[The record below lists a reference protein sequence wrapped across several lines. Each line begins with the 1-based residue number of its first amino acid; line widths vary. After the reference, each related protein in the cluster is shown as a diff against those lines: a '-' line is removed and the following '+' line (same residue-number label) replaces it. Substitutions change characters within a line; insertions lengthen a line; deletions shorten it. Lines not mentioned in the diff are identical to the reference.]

1 MANVTGESEKQV
13 SSYMTAVWNNF
24 EDGSH
29 TVEYYADV
37 MTKLGAATASST
49 EEIATGL
56 EKFASVGKTVGL
68 SYEYATSALATVVD
82 QTRQSPEIVGT
93 AFKTLFARIQDLE
106 LGNALDDGTTLGT
119 YSQALEKIGVHIQ
132 DAKGEVRDMD
142 DILDD
147 MGEKWKTID
156 KSTQIAVAQAVAGTR
171 QYTQLIA
178 LMDNWD
184 KFQTNVGY
192 ANTSEGEL
200 QAQAD
205 IYAESWKAAKKN
217 VQADLESIY
226 STLLNDDF
234 FIDLIHSFDTV
245 IKSAD
250 SFVQTIGGIPGMI
263 STISAMLLPILNKK
277 IPDAFSN
284 ILQNLKITF
293 GVAQKEIKETQDTTI
308 LNLKNAQES
317 KRYSDSEKM
326 SFKAQEVELTMK
338 QKLQDAES
346 RMTEEQQKKYLQMIK
361 TTKATLDQAA
371 AYQRLSENIGET
383 IEVDKREMSRSLRGS
398 YREIYSYNEEAARQ
412 GRNLRGR
419 NIPLRTPEQTEA
431 LRVEEEKRNRL
442 QEINHAYTSLTGAA
456 LPDNFT
462 TSIKNILER
471 TEKNLPQIDA
481 NHPYNVD
488 FDELFSLDENAQG
501 SILRPVLDSI
511 KKRVKEA
518 SYTHEVGSNMEDGFN
533 LFENNGQ
540 LKGGD
545 TRSNRENAF
554 NAYQSLF
561 NQINSSLLKGDLSTD
576 FDLNDSLKNLKD
588 FVQQLNSEMQ
598 EDGSNIEDINRRFSE
613 YFKQNDISSIFEKYE
628 ATIFDE
634 YSDLQS
640 FLSETL
646 GIDRNAVREYIQRLQ
661 EQVDNENRGEDLS
674 TLGNR
679 LSEEDPKKMGKGA
692 QIFDATSQSLTTVAS
707 TLNATSAA
715 ADGLVTVFDDTAS
728 VTEKVG
734 SVIGGLT
741 TSLFALK
748 AIVDLN
754 KTAILEEI
762 NSRLMSKMGNLGTA
776 MGGNAFLKTLGPI
789 GIAAIVATVAG
800 IAYKTYREYQSKNYK
815 EQTEQLGRAGSVQT
829 ENTSNLKEESDQ
841 VKELSSSYDALIE
854 QYEKGT
860 LSSDDLRLKAQQLCE
875 QYGDTDLAVKS
886 LTLSYKELQK
896 AIHETEQN
904 AAKATAESARTEQS
918 IYKQQ
923 MSAALRSAAYDDNK
937 YRNGNIKLKSTL
949 SADTATTLSNLGV
962 QIIGKEI
969 SISSLT
975 DALAKDSA
983 AVIKALNIDSSK
995 GAIQLQKYIEQN
1007 VQSAIDSYNDATDT
1021 FTSAIEQSISTQYS
1035 SISIKSA
1042 KEFTKYAKEMANQI
1056 QEEGI
1061 FDTEEEAEQW
1071 AVKALKTSNSSDNIS
1086 KYAQSAL
1093 ISLDSYEKIFSNA
1106 LERQQKEADQ
1116 KTYLKNLQGSTLDKY
1131 NALVDYFGGEEN
1143 LPKMIREVVENS
1155 LKDLRLSGADVGDS
1169 YAEWANRNG
1178 GIYDFKVRD
1187 SINAYLSSV
1196 NTEEDQNQQM
1206 LSKAEKFKD
1215 QYEELLSDKT
1225 LTEQS
1230 YLADV
1235 PFLIYQSWLKNGEN
1249 IQKAVEDIFSGNQE
1263 AIQYQG
1269 ERAASTYLLG
1279 IAEGIAKNKNQIT
1292 AKTIQE
1298 GLDNYNIGDLL
1309 GADSKTIANMSATSQ
1324 GTLYMT
1330 SYLENLRKLQAS
1342 PEAKQEWLNVQKQNK
1357 EAYEKLNQQYLDK
1370 FDNDSYKQFKD
1381 IAQEI
1386 GENGQLKYGVTQK
1399 QLETLATQYSSQGD
1413 NAFKDSDVYNKL
1425 LSGGKS
1431 ESEIK
1436 ALLNSYN
1443 EAKKVKD
1450 GYDKLK
1456 TSIVDVTNNTYDYK
1470 KVSEELTT
1478 QQKNVQS
1485 SLDNIQ
1491 SSYNTLKSAIKSYN
1505 TYGIITLDNLQSL
1518 IQMSPEYLQCLVEEN
1533 GQLKLNKQGYL
1544 ELTKAE
1550 LYNSLVTEAN
1560 QVAAI
1565 AAAIAAGETLSESQQ
1580 AYLAISSGV
1589 AAAKEEEINLTLQ
1602 SAQASLT
1609 EAKARNV
1616 GNQAQLDQIAIWEKA
1631 INAKSKGIQIGLEQ
1645 IDKLNLDNLDTFLT
1659 GSREKN
1665 NKKYYSDEFD
1675 RYWEIKKI
1683 IDEVTHA
1690 MEKFEEVQS
1699 HLFGQEL
1706 VTNLKQVNE
1715 LLTEQKEN
1723 YEQLRE
1729 FQLQEAEELRT
1740 ALSANGAEFDEQG
1753 YLTNYADVTSA
1764 MFSAYAGDDESEVYT
1779 QFKKNIERY
1788 DSLFYSE
1795 MVETLDNIE
1804 STHRKILENNLK
1816 AWETEIEINLDLA
1829 EAKREWK
1836 EFFSSVSKDF
1846 KSIYTDFDK
1855 EILSAAESFRLY
1867 KDSNFAIDYQAVQS
1881 IKNEIDKIRSG
1892 EGSDIFL
1899 TESEAANN
1907 LVEYSNKLRED
1918 AQNLY
1923 EQWQNAWESYVS
1935 SVDQVVDKWSTLISK
1950 FDRIN
1955 DSLSHQATMIE
1966 LLYGDTEDA
1975 TGFNAHLY
1983 EVQSNNTIAQMT
1995 ALKEATSSLQKEYEE
2010 LLEAGASET
2019 DKDVQTIKTAIED
2032 NEKTMETTIEN
2043 YLNTI
2048 QSQFKNS
2055 ISIALS
2061 QLSKVMNGG
2070 ISQDDFTTRWQ
2081 DATKYS
2087 KEYYD
2092 NVERIYQVESLE
2104 QQWQKA
2110 INNTSTLKY
2119 QQRLK
2124 ELMDAQ
2130 VKTLEAKEKL
2140 NQKDIELAQQQL
2152 TIAQAQIAL
2161 EEAQNNKSTMKL
2173 TRNEAGDWTYQYV
2186 ADEDDIADKQQ
2197 ALMDATYN
2205 YYEKAKEYYQS
2216 TASDIVS
2223 LEQEYLSRIEELETK
2238 ALTASVEEREKIKE
2252 EEARLYD
2259 LYYGEN
2265 GYITLKQKDA
2275 AYSQQQLNSATILEL
2290 QSLYEIDASNYESMT
2305 EKEKELVDS
2314 LRAESI
2320 NSYQALLDAVAGGG
2334 GIYEQMRD
2342 KCLNVNQESLSSWY
2356 DLANNIVARWDGDGD
2371 SVKSA
2376 ILDFYNN
2383 CLAYQQAYD
2392 TAVQAGCEASGIN
2405 FMNLTNEIDA
2415 TVVKTQEAI
2424 DKVVE
2429 LKEETDGLSYA
2440 RDQVEAMGTAWEE
2453 VNNQLLNAIAN
2464 LENYTT
2470 SLTNKVVSA
2479 FEQVAQAAHMANE
2492 AIANS
2497 GVGSSN
2503 SSLSEAE
2510 SDDDIDSNSTNS
2522 FKLDPIKS
2530 LYFVTKRKTGY
2541 EGNYSDFLEDLRN
2554 EERDGNLTTYGVA
2567 VATKDELSQYW
2578 GSNIRDMSDM
2588 ELAELIKEK
2597 LEKRDKAGAS
2607 SFDTGGYT
2615 GDWSDASGR
2624 LAILHSKELVL
2635 NKEDTENILDAV
2647 SAVRDIK
2654 DIGNSIISSIMQ
2666 SIGNLFNSNFS
2677 INSVYPQTISND
2689 TSSNNI
2695 FNINADFPNATNV
2708 DEIKEAILSL
2718 PTLASQFLSQNKK

>member
-1 MANVTGESEKQV
+1 M
-13 SSYMTAVWNNF
+13 
-24 EDGSH
+24 
-29 TVEYYADV
+29 
-37 MTKLGAATASST
+37 
-49 EEIATGL
+49 
-56 EKFASVGKTVGL
+56 
-68 SYEYATSALATVVD
+68 
-82 QTRQSPEIVGT
+82 
-93 AFKTLFARIQDLE
+93 
-106 LGNALDDGTTLGT
+106 
-119 YSQALEKIGVHIQ
+119 
-132 DAKGEVRDMD
+132 
-142 DILDD
+142 
-147 MGEKWKTID
+147 
-156 KSTQIAVAQAVAGTR
+156 
-171 QYTQLIA
+171 
-178 LMDNWD
+178 
-184 KFQTNVGY
+184 
-192 ANTSEGEL
+192 
-200 QAQAD
+200 
-205 IYAESWKAAKKN
+205 
-217 VQADLESIY
+217 
-226 STLLNDDF
+226 
-234 FIDLIHSFDTV
+234 
-245 IKSAD
+245 
-250 SFVQTIGGIPGMI
+250 
-263 STISAMLLPILNKK
+263 
-277 IPDAFSN
+277 
-284 ILQNLKITF
+284 
-293 GVAQKEIKETQDTTI
+293 
-308 LNLKNAQES
+308 
-317 KRYSDSEKM
+317 
-326 SFKAQEVELTMK
+326 
-338 QKLQDAES
+338 
-346 RMTEEQQKKYLQMIK
+346 
-361 TTKATLDQAA
+361 
-371 AYQRLSENIGET
+371 
-383 IEVDKREMSRSLRGS
+383 
-398 YREIYSYNEEAARQ
+398 
-412 GRNLRGR
+412 
-419 NIPLRTPEQTEA
+419 
-431 LRVEEEKRNRL
+431 
-442 QEINHAYTSLTGAA
+442 
-456 LPDNFT
+456 
-462 TSIKNILER
+462 
-471 TEKNLPQIDA
+471 
-481 NHPYNVD
+481 
-488 FDELFSLDENAQG
+488 
-501 SILRPVLDSI
+501 
-511 KKRVKEA
+511 
-518 SYTHEVGSNMEDGFN
+518 
-533 LFENNGQ
+533 
-540 LKGGD
+540 
-545 TRSNRENAF
+545 
-554 NAYQSLF
+554 
-561 NQINSSLLKGDLSTD
+561 
-576 FDLNDSLKNLKD
+576 
-588 FVQQLNSEMQ
+588 
-598 EDGSNIEDINRRFSE
+598 
-613 YFKQNDISSIFEKYE
+613 
-628 ATIFDE
+628 
-634 YSDLQS
+634 
-640 FLSETL
+640 
-646 GIDRNAVREYIQRLQ
+646 
-661 EQVDNENRGEDLS
+661 
-674 TLGNR
+674 
-679 LSEEDPKKMGKGA
+679 
-692 QIFDATSQSLTTVAS
+692 
-707 TLNATSAA
+707 
-715 ADGLVTVFDDTAS
+715 
-728 VTEKVG
+728 
-734 SVIGGLT
+734 
-741 TSLFALK
+741 
-748 AIVDLN
+748 
-754 KTAILEEI
+754 
-762 NSRLMSKMGNLGTA
+762 
-776 MGGNAFLKTLGPI
+776 
-789 GIAAIVATVAG
+789 
-800 IAYKTYREYQSKNYK
+800 
-815 EQTEQLGRAGSVQT
+815 
-829 ENTSNLKEESDQ
+829 
-841 VKELSSSYDALIE
+841 
-854 QYEKGT
+854 
-860 LSSDDLRLKAQQLCE
+860 
-875 QYGDTDLAVKS
+875 
-886 LTLSYKELQK
+886 
-896 AIHETEQN
+896 
-904 AAKATAESARTEQS
+904 
-918 IYKQQ
+918 
-923 MSAALRSAAYDDNK
+923 
-937 YRNGNIKLKSTL
+937 
-949 SADTATTLSNLGV
+949 
-962 QIIGKEI
+962 
-969 SISSLT
+969 
-975 DALAKDSA
+975 
-983 AVIKALNIDSSK
+983 
-995 GAIQLQKYIEQN
+995 
-1007 VQSAIDSYNDATDT
+1007 
-1021 FTSAIEQSISTQYS
+1021 
-1035 SISIKSA
+1035 
-1042 KEFTKYAKEMANQI
+1042 
-1056 QEEGI
+1056 
-1061 FDTEEEAEQW
+1061 
-1071 AVKALKTSNSSDNIS
+1071 
-1086 KYAQSAL
+1086 
-1093 ISLDSYEKIFSNA
+1093 
-1106 LERQQKEADQ
+1106 
-1116 KTYLKNLQGSTLDKY
+1116 
-1131 NALVDYFGGEEN
+1131 
-1143 LPKMIREVVENS
+1143 
-1155 LKDLRLSGADVGDS
+1155 
-1169 YAEWANRNG
+1169 
-1178 GIYDFKVRD
+1178 
-1187 SINAYLSSV
+1187 
-1196 NTEEDQNQQM
+1196 
-1206 LSKAEKFKD
+1206 
-1215 QYEELLSDKT
+1215 
-1225 LTEQS
+1225 
-1230 YLADV
+1230 
-1235 PFLIYQSWLKNGEN
+1235 
-1249 IQKAVEDIFSGNQE
+1249 
-1263 AIQYQG
+1263 
-1269 ERAASTYLLG
+1269 
-1279 IAEGIAKNKNQIT
+1279 
-1292 AKTIQE
+1292 
-1298 GLDNYNIGDLL
+1298 
-1309 GADSKTIANMSATSQ
+1309 
-1324 GTLYMT
+1324 
-1330 SYLENLRKLQAS
+1330 
-1342 PEAKQEWLNVQKQNK
+1342 
-1357 EAYEKLNQQYLDK
+1357 
-1370 FDNDSYKQFKD
+1370 
-1381 IAQEI
+1381 
-1386 GENGQLKYGVTQK
+1386 
-1399 QLETLATQYSSQGD
+1399 
-1413 NAFKDSDVYNKL
+1413 
-1425 LSGGKS
+1425 
-1431 ESEIK
+1431 
-1436 ALLNSYN
+1436 
-1443 EAKKVKD
+1443 
-1450 GYDKLK
+1450 
-1456 TSIVDVTNNTYDYK
+1456 
-1470 KVSEELTT
+1470 
-1478 QQKNVQS
+1478 
-1485 SLDNIQ
+1485 
-1491 SSYNTLKSAIKSYN
+1491 
-1505 TYGIITLDNLQSL
+1505 
-1518 IQMSPEYLQCLVEEN
+1518 
-1533 GQLKLNKQGYL
+1533 
-1544 ELTKAE
+1544 
-1550 LYNSLVTEAN
+1550 
-1560 QVAAI
+1560 
-1565 AAAIAAGETLSESQQ
+1565 
-1580 AYLAISSGV
+1580 
-1589 AAAKEEEINLTLQ
+1589 
-1602 SAQASLT
+1602 
-1609 EAKARNV
+1609 
-1616 GNQAQLDQIAIWEKA
+1616 
-1631 INAKSKGIQIGLEQ
+1631 
-1645 IDKLNLDNLDTFLT
+1645 
-1659 GSREKN
+1659 
-1665 NKKYYSDEFD
+1665 
-1675 RYWEIKKI
+1675 
-1683 IDEVTHA
+1683 THA